1 MKYLVIEI
9 QTDEN
14 GIVGSLVNSYDSK
27 EAAES
32 AYLTKRASAL
42 VSAVNIHTIMWI
54 DNRGR
59 TYETKTYIHPVA
71 VPETPEE

>member
-1 MKYLVIEI
+1 MRYLVIEI

-14 GIVGSLVNSYDSK
+14 GIVGNLVYSYDSK

-32 AYLTKRASAL
+32 AYLAKRTSAL
-42 VSAVNIHTIMWI
+42 GSTVNIHTVMWI

-59 TYETKTYIHPVA
+59 TYETKTYIHPVVA
-71 VPETPEE
+71 PETTEE